1 MVILELAILLLL
13 RTLDRLETRHV
24 LLTQLDSTVQL
35 IQLPFSFKNVLLF
48 SLLLLLEQLSGLDEF
63 KVGLALLNEPVQEL
77 VPLGDFLQRLF
88 LHLERL
94 LFRGELL
101 RGPFPFISQDHGVH
115 RDSLGLVLFDSRLQL
130 LSHLN

>member
-101 RGPFPFISQDHGVH
+101 RGPFPFISQDHGVD